1 MPDAASARS
10 KSSEKKKKKI
20 QAQLGRISTLA
31 DFNLDTRSE
40 SILTSL
46 VGRRV
51 EILLLSSDEGI
62 GTMEKFKFF

>member
-10 KSSEKKKKKI
+10 KSSEKKKKI

>member
-1 MPDAASARS
+1 MG
-10 KSSEKKKKKI
+10 KEI

-31 DFNLDTRSE
+31 DFNLDTRNE

-51 EILLLSSDEGI
+51 EIFIAG
-62 GTMEKFKFF
+62 